1 MGCIPNMNSNE
12 QQYIRKINLELPP
25 KQSAFLWGARKTGKS
40 TYLKQRF
47 PESVY
52 IDLLRSDIFLRYLKE
67 PFRFREEILALT
79 ANKRGSPIIVD
90 EIQKVPELLDEVHWL
105 IENENLSFILCG
117 SSARKMKQQGVNLLG
132 GRAWKYHMYPL
143 VYPEISDYDLL
154 RVLNQGTI
162 PSHYKTSHI
171 KRMLNAYIE
180 DYLIQEIQTEG
191 FVRNLQHFAR
201 FLEAAAFSNG
211 QLLNYTNIA
220 RDCGIDSKTVK
231 EYFYLLEDT
240 LIGTHIYP
248 FTKINSRE
256 VLTQTPKFYFFDV
269 GVANGIQKKRILSLS
284 GAEAGQSLETYL
296 FHELKAYCHYS
307 EIDMLITF
315 WRTRTGKEVDFIIG
329 DGDYAIEV
337 KISNRIRKTDT
348 EGLFAYLKEFPT
360 SKAWL
365 VCQEPVE
372 RMIVNDQK
380 QRIHIIPIQAFLSKL
395 WLGEI
400 LD

>member
-1 MGCIPNMNSNE
+1 MSSKE
-12 QQYIRKINLELPP
+12 QHYVRRIELILPP
-25 KQSAFLWGARKTGKS
+25 QQSAFLWGARKTGKS

-47 PESVY
+47 PESIC

-67 PFRFREEILALT
+67 PFRFREELLALT
-79 ANKRGSPIIVD
+79 ANQSTSPIIVD

-117 SSARKMKQQGVNLLG
+117 SSARKLKQKGVNLLG

-154 RVLNQGTI
+154 RVLNHGTI
-162 PSHYKTSHI
+162 PSHYKSSHLNRI
-171 KRMLNAYIE
+171 LNAYIE
-180 DYLIQEIQTEG
+180 DYLIQEIQAEG
-191 FVRNLQHFAR
+191 FVRNFQHFAR

-231 EYFYLLEDT
+231 EYFYILEDT
-240 LIGTHIYP
+240 LIGTHVYP
-248 FTKINSRE
+248 FTKTSRRDL
-256 VLTQTPKFYFFDV
+256 LTQTPKFYFFDV
-269 GVANGIQKKRILSLS
+269 GVANGIQKKKIQSLS
-284 GAEAGQSLETYL
+284 GADAGQSLETYL
-296 FHELKAYCHYS
+296 FHELKAYCQYS
-307 EIDMLITF
+307 ELDMPITF
-315 WRTRTGKEVDFIIG
+315 WRTRTGREVDFIMG
-329 DGDYAIEV
+329 RGENAIEV
-337 KISNRIRKTDT
+337 KISNRIRKEDT
-348 EGLFAYLKEFPT
+348 EGLFAYLKESPS

-372 RMIVNDQK
+372 RIIENEQK
-380 QRIHIIPIQAFLSKL
+380 HRIHVIPIKAFLSRL

-400 LD
+400 LS